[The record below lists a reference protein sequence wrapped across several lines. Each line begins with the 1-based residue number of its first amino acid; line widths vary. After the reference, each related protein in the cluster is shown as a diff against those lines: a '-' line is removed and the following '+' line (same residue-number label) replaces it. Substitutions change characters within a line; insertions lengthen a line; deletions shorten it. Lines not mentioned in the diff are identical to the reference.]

1 LAPPV
6 EYDESV
12 CAAAAMQAVA
22 VVTVAT
28 FRAVV
33 YTETGSWDSSWR
45 ILLLGIL
52 TQQQLYLD
60 LSRLVSSL
68 CRSISD
74 RVCSQSCFGTF

>member
-1 LAPPV
+1 MAPPV

-45 ILLLGIL
+45 ILLLGI
-52 TQQQLYLD
+52 
-60 LSRLVSSL
+60 
-68 CRSISD
+68 IA
-74 RVCSQSCFGTF
+74 VC